1 MLKPLSRLSLALA
14 FVVAFT
20 ALFGANA
27 LAQPAAPDVYV
38 VVTYIKTL
46 PGQDAAYRDYLT
58 TTGKKIFQEMMAAQP
73 TLLYWSSARTMYQGM
88 EHGSDFDYVGASVYA
103 GPPPEPGT
111 IPDAVYMKAA
121 GMSQADLGKKLATM
135 RTIVGH
141 GGAAPAGGALDA
153 RGPEGR
159 RLPRR
164 RAQIR
169 IKPGMG
175 NEYYDTARTMAQPM
189 MQARAAAGELKTWSV
204 WSRVFPAGAGTSYDA
219 LSVTYF
225 KDQASAIKGL
235 DATKGIE
242 TFMKVHPGKNYA
254 TYINNL
260 RDYSELQQR
269 FIMQIIAM
277 AERAR

>member
-1 MLKPLSRLSLALA
+1 MLKPLSRLSLALV
-14 FVVAFT
+14 FVFT

-27 LAQPAAPDVYV
+27 LAQQAAPDVYV

-46 PGQDAAYRDYLT
+46 PGQDAAYREYLT

-73 TLLYWSSARTMYQGM
+73 TLLYWSSARSMFQGT
-88 EHGSDFDYVGASVYA
+88 EPGSDFDYVGASVYA
-103 GPPPEPGT
+103 GPPPEPGSV
-111 IPDAVYMKAA
+111 PDAVYTKAA

-135 RTIVGH
+135 RTIVGTEVLRQQ
-141 GGAAPAGGALDA
+141 AALSTPGVLK
-153 RGPEGR
+153 EGDFR
-159 RLPRR
+159 VVG
-164 RAQIR
+164 QVR

-175 NEYYDTARTMAQPM
+175 NEYFDTARTMAQPM
-189 MQARAAAGELKTWSV
+189 MQSRAAAGELKTWSI
-204 WSRVFPAGAGTSYDA
+204 WSRVFPAGAATSYDA
-219 LSVTYF
+219 LTVSYF
-225 KDQASAIKGL
+225 KDQASAIRGL
-235 DATKGIE
+235 DATKGLE

>member
-20 ALFGANA
+20 ALFGASA

-103 GPPPEPGT
+103 GPPPEPSAM
-111 IPDAVYMKAA
+111 PDAIFMKAA
-121 GMSQADLGKKLATM
+121 GMSQADLGKKLAAM
-135 RTIVGH
+135 RTIVGTEILRQQ
-141 GGAAPAGGALDA
+141 AALSTPGVLK
-153 RGPEGR
+153 EGDFR
-159 RLPRR
+159 VVG
-164 RAQIR
+164 QIR

-175 NEYYDTARTMAQPM
+175 SEYYDTARTMAQPM

-235 DATKGIE
+235 DATKGLE
-242 TFMKVHPGKNYA
+242 TFMKVHPGKNYG

-260 RDYSELQQR
+260 RDYSELQRR

-277 AERAR
+277 AERPR

>member
-1 MLKPLSRLSLALA
+1 MLKPLSRLSLALV
-14 FVVAFT
+14 FVFT

-46 PGQDAAYRDYLT
+46 PGQDAAYREYLT
-58 TTGKKIFQEMMAAQP
+58 TTGKKIFQEVMAAQP
-73 TLLYWSSARTMYQGM
+73 TLLYWSSARSMFQGT
-88 EHGSDFDYVGASVYA
+88 EPGSDFDYVGASVYA

-111 IPDAVYMKAA
+111 VPDAVYMKAA
-121 GMSQADLGKKLATM
+121 GMSQADLGKKLAAM
-135 RTIVGH
+135 RTIVGTEVLRQQATISTP
-141 GGAAPAGGALDA
+141 GILK
-153 RGPEGR
+153 EGDFR
-159 RLPRR
+159 VV
-164 RAQIR
+164 AQIR

-175 NEYYDTARTMAQPM
+175 NEYFDTARTMIQPVA
-189 MQARAAAGELKTWSV
+189 QARAAAGELKTWSV

-219 LSVTYF
+219 LSVMYF
-225 KDQASAIKGL
+225 KDQASAIRGL
-235 DATKGIE
+235 DATKGLE

-254 TYINNL
+254 THINNL